1 MNESFDHSLLDHE
14 DEINLLKYLSR
25 FPDFVE
31 LGYENLEPQTIAN
44 YLQELSGYFHK
55 FYSKCR
61 VITDDNELTMA
72 DLFQSET
79 QFFILCLTTLFTL
92 INPIGITPLLVVMT
106 ERFSNEERINIAKK
120 GSLTAFI
127 TLILFAILGSFIF
140 KFFGITIE
148 AFQIMGGILFFRN
161 GLKMLDA
168 KVGRSRTTPAEQEES
183 QESDDIAI
191 SPIGIPLIAGPGAIT
206 ATMLLSSQTPQI
218 YSYATIG
225 LSIMIVLSFVY
236 IILRNGDVL
245 ISVLG
250 TSIMRIIQRLMG
262 LILLVI
268 AVQFIING
276 IVSIITPLI

>member
-1 MNESFDHSLLDHE
+1 
-14 DEINLLKYLSR
+14 
-25 FPDFVE
+25 
-31 LGYENLEPQTIAN
+31 
-44 YLQELSGYFHK
+44 
-55 FYSKCR
+55 
-61 VITDDNELTMA
+61 
-72 DLFQSET
+72 
-79 QFFILCLTTLFTL
+79 
-92 INPIGITPLLVVMT
+92 
-106 ERFSNEERINIAKK
+106 
-120 GSLTAFI
+120 
-127 TLILFAILGSFIF
+127 
-140 KFFGITIE
+140 
-148 AFQIMGGILFFRN
+148 
-161 GLKMLDA
+161 MLDA

-206 ATMLLSSQTPQI
+206 ATMLLSSQTPHI

-236 IILRNGDVL
+236 IILRNGHVL